1 MLSAQKFLHCI
12 PATKAAYCIF
22 SGFYSSDVILLM
34 VFRSTSELMLS
45 CQRCHDMCCISKVSR
60 HVTHTSQTQNVREER
75 LRVLFP
81 LSGVSR
87 TLRGCL
93 ERHSM
98 AGCVEC
104 QKEGMRQEKGL
115 AVVFCLEGS
124 GNGGWT
130 GAGTG
135 RQCTDTQAAAETL
148 TSPLKAW
155 EKEVG
160 LESPFLCKSCS
171 AAAGRPQDFHMKAKP
186 SGPRD
191 VEGLS
196 WGEKRGWG
204 VSGSHRPSHPCSLS
218 LGDCVLFPAW
228 FYSTCP
234 Q

>member
-12 PATKAAYCIF
+12 PATKARFCTL
-22 SGFYSSDVILLM
+22 SGFCSSDVILLM
-34 VFRSTSELMLS
+34 VLRSISELMLS
-45 CQRCHDMCCISKVSR
+45 CQRSHDLCCIPIVSW

-75 LRVLFP
+75 LRVLFS
-81 LSGVSR
+81 LSRVSR

-93 ERHSM
+93 EHHTM

-104 QKEGMRQEKGL
+104 QEEGMRQEKGL
-115 AVVFCLEGS
+115 AVVSYLEGS
-124 GNGGWT
+124 GNGG
-130 GAGTG
+130 GRGGGTC
-135 RQCTDTQAAAETL
+135 RHSTDTQAIAENL

-160 LESPFLCKSCS
+160 LESSFLCKACS
-171 AAAGRPQDFHMKAKP
+171 AAAGRPQDFCMKAKP
-186 SGPRD
+186 SGPWD
-191 VEGLS
+191 VERLS
-196 WGEKRGWG
+196 WDEKRGWG
-204 VSGSHRPSHPCSLS
+204 VSGSHRLSYPCSLS